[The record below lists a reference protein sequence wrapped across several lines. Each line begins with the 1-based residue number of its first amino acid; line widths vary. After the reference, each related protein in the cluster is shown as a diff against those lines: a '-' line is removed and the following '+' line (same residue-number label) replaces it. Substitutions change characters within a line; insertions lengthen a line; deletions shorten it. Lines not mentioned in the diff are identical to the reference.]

1 MFSDEVL
8 ERIFA
13 HKELKDIPINEQS
26 VMIFKSAEKG
36 HECKR
41 SNSGHKEKWFL
52 IEPLL

>member
-26 VMIFKSAEKG
+26 VMI
-36 HECKR
+36 HI
-41 SNSGHKEKWFL
+41 
-52 IEPLL
+52 IETVLEEMERENNATLSES